1 MSFVIAKQ
9 PAFDKDNKIVA
20 FEVYLRKKDRMYEY
34 PKEVPYNRAAF
45 IILEIISE
53 HGLEKIGEGK
63 RVIIN
68 LSIDSLINKTLSTL
82 DPNKLIIELLPPQ
95 VHVGSVVL
103 QNAAKV
109 MDAMIKTGAL
119 FSVSWDLLH
128 STSLYQ
134 DIYNKAHFISVD
146 INKLDNETI
155 LKSRSD
161 NKKLIITRIETQ
173 KEYEKALK
181 VGTLFEGNFLGKP
194 IILKEFQIAPYLKS
208 TLLKLMAIIHTV
220 QSTKEVANIVSSD
233 VGMSAKLLR
242 VVNSAYFSPITEIK
256 SIEQACAMLGL
267 KNLKNFLM
275 VFAMN
280 DYMSVE
286 NPQLWKR
293 SLIRAI
299 LAESLASL
307 YSPNDAD
314 KAYLIGMFSLIDEI
328 LDMDKISFL
337 KDINVSRDII
347 DGFTGANKILRLIL
361 DVTTILEENADSIL
375 SSEDTTSHKYLEH
388 AEKQIGIDKAKLK
401 SLLKN
406 AVDKAELVL
415 KL

>member
-119 FSVSWDLLH
+119 FSVSQDLLH